1 MSQPT
6 VSKFEQ
12 IVRLVEAELQV
23 HRREMGHTPF
33 EVGFDLFRLATHEN
47 LELPRVCW
55 VPIGGPVEGAHA
67 GTFKNDDN
75 SVESK
80 PLYKAQTQLQA
91 YIFGC
96 DYGDTEALHHDVL
109 AAVWKCIGQLAN
121 PGVFRW
127 VTQEEDVAAHML
139 GDNHLVVQP
148 FTWPLTVLSEAR
160 LLVNITAEE
169 GEVCFVDPV
178 PPGFSIDNML
188 SDGDNMVSNGDNM
201 VGGGGLP

>member
-1 MSQPT
+1 MTQRT

-12 IVRLVEAELQV
+12 IVRLVEAELV
-23 HRREMGHTPF
+23 RHRREMGHTPF
-33 EVGFDLFRLATHEN
+33 EVGFDLFRLSTHEN
-47 LELPRVCW
+47 LELPRVAW

-67 GTFKNDDN
+67 GTFKNEDGTL
-75 SVESK
+75 ESK

-96 DYGDTEALHHDVL
+96 EYGDVEDLHHDVL
-109 AAVWKCIGQLAN
+109 AAVWKCIGQLSN

-127 VTQEEDVAAHML
+127 VSQEDDVAAHML

-160 LLVNITAEE
+160 LLVNIEAEE
-169 GEVCFVDPV
+169 EEVCFVAA
-178 PPGFSIDNML
+178 PPGFSIDNMI
-188 SDGDNMVSNGDNM
+188 SNGDNMISNGDNM
-201 VGGGGLP
+201 VSGGGLP